1 VLHFLRKR
9 GPVSGGGK
17 GTSEAAVYEA
27 VDLSRVD
34 VVGPGSGEGIG
45 HLFKGWGR
53 SQKDYLQYRS
63 AVILSAPEVST
74 LNALKTRQ
82 ASTLFPELNKAW
94 FGESLGFSY
103 AAREKSVHL
112 PRHDYRFCWRGPS
125 NA

>member
-1 VLHFLRKR
+1 M
-9 GPVSGGGK
+9 
-17 GTSEAAVYEA
+17 
-27 VDLSRVD
+27 DLSHVD

-45 HLFKGWGR
+45 HLFKGWDR

-94 FGESLGFSY
+94 FGESLVFFSVAKRKARGHAGPRPGF
-103 AAREKSVHL
+103 RIQC
-112 PRHDYRFCWRGPS
+112 PPS
-125 NA
+125 